1 MTHPTNQTPFG
12 TGLIVRQHSPVNL
25 ESPFDQLDSFLT
37 PNELFYIR
45 SHFPTPSLR
54 AEDHVLRIEGDVRN
68 SFTISMDELRKMP
81 SQTRPVTLEC
91 AGNGRVFLAPSVE
104 GAQWEFGAVGTAEWT
119 GVPLSALLER
129 AGLAESACE
138 AVFEGA
144 DRGQPKITPA
154 PPGEV
159 LYARSVPIA
168 LKDDILI
175 AYQMNGEDIPPDHG
189 FPLRAIVPRHFGMA
203 SVKWLTKIRIV
214 SEPFQGYWQTADY
227 GYWAYENELPVLRP
241 LGAMV
246 LKSSIAR
253 PRIREVVKAGE
264 PYTVFGAAW
273 AGELPVAQVE
283 ISADGGVTWVVAE
296 IIDESRPGAWQ
307 RWKFEWQVPTQAGS
321 YRLMSRARDSA
332 GNVQP
337 SEHDKSFGTYVIH
350 HTIPVEVFVK

>member
-1 MTHPTNQTPFG
+1 MTHPTNQTPYG
-12 TGLIVRQHSPVNL
+12 IGLIVRQQSPVNL
-25 ESPFDQLDSFLT
+25 ESPFDRLDSFLT

-54 AEDHVLRIEGDVRN
+54 AEDQVLHIEGDVRN
-68 SFTISMDELRKMP
+68 PFTIGMEELRKMP
-81 SQTRPVTLEC
+81 SQSRPVTLEC
-91 AGNGRVFLAPSVE
+91 AGNGRVFLSPSVE
-104 GAQWEFGAVGTAEWT
+104 GAQWELGAVGTAEWT

-129 AGLAESACE
+129 AGLSESARE
-138 AVFEGA
+138 VVFEGA
-144 DRGQPKITPA
+144 DHGHPKITPM

-168 LKDDILI
+168 MKDDILV
-175 AYQMNGEDIPPDHG
+175 AYQMNDEAISPDHG

-227 GYWAYENELPVLRP
+227 SYWDYENELPVLRP
-241 LGAMV
+241 LGVMA

-264 PYTVFGAAW
+264 TYTVFGAAW
-273 AGELPVAQVE
+273 AGEFPVVQVE
-283 ISADGGVTWVVAE
+283 VSADGGATWAAAE
-296 IIDESRPGAWQ
+296 IIDETRPGAWQ
-307 RWKFEWQVPTQAGS
+307 RWKYQWQVPARTGS
-321 YRLMSRARDSA
+321 CQLMSRARDSE
-332 GNVQP
+332 GNAQP
-337 SEHDKSFGTYVIH
+337 SDHDKNFGAYVIH